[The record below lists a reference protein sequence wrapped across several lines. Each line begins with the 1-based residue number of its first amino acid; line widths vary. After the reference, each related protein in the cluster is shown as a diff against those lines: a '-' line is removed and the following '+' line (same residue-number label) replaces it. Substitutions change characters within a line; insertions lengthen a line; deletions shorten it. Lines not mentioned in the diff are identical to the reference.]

1 MLLFTDNVLLRPETL
16 NQREQDTINNSWIK
30 QTCFVNSINRFIEN
44 IHWTWTLLN
53 VAQWTRVDA
62 NFSLNLLQK
71 TLNSAEVIWTTF
83 IILLWCLLSFK
94 STVIAQKFFL
104 YISLFHTCLEHQGEF
119 WVNYPFK
126 KSFNKQEE
134 AKAGVK
140 QFDEMMCS
148 LIQLHYFY
156 QTLIQPS
163 GWVGE
168 GKCWL
173 QTWSYAVIS
182 VWKMGLMS
190 HFNCAHYQPERICS
204 PTLPFQKT
212 PQKRKRLH

>member
-1 MLLFTDNVLLRPETL
+1 MWKR
-16 NQREQDTINNSWIK
+16 
-30 QTCFVNSINRFIEN
+30 
-44 IHWTWTLLN
+44 
-53 VAQWTRVDA
+53 
-62 NFSLNLLQK
+62 
-71 TLNSAEVIWTTF
+71 
-83 IILLWCLLSFK
+83 
-94 STVIAQKFFL
+94 FL
-104 YISLFHTCLEHQGEF
+104 YISLCLEHQGEF

-168 GKCWL
+168 GKC
-173 QTWSYAVIS
+173 
-182 VWKMGLMS
+182 
-190 HFNCAHYQPERICS
+190 
-204 PTLPFQKT
+204 
-212 PQKRKRLH
+212 

>member
-1 MLLFTDNVLLRPETL
+1 MEKIF
-16 NQREQDTINNSWIK
+16 Q
-30 QTCFVNSINRFIEN
+30 
-44 IHWTWTLLN
+44 
-53 VAQWTRVDA
+53 
-62 NFSLNLLQK
+62 NFSVPK
-71 TLNSAEVIWTTF
+71 KES
-83 IILLWCLLSFK
+83 
-94 STVIAQKFFL
+94 
-104 YISLFHTCLEHQGEF
+104 HTCLEHQGEF
-119 WVNYPFK
+119 WLNYF
-126 KSFNKQEE
+126 FNKQES
-134 AKAGVK
+134 AKAAGVK

-163 GWVGE
+163 EGVGV

-204 PTLPFQKT
+204 PTLAFSKKHHKKERDCINLGIEKKW
-212 PQKRKRLH
+212 KRNKRVGARNKREAKWKRWNPAKGWFLS